1 METDMEKSEAL
12 LKVWDT
18 WGLVKG
24 IGGDPWLPNGQ
35 TALTLGIVATANPSS
50 HPPVPPW
57 PDIHCISTLG
67 NGKTEALRDEIGPQ
81 NNASVP

>member
-1 METDMEKSEAL
+1 MLTWEKEELKSMKRKMETDMEKSEAL

-24 IGGDPWLPNGQ
+24 IRGDPWLPNGQ

-50 HPPVPPW
+50 HPPVPP
-57 PDIHCISTLG
+57 
-67 NGKTEALRDEIGPQ
+67 
-81 NNASVP
+81 